1 MFTLMVCHVVLH
13 KQMFALMVRHVCLQK
28 KMFNLMVCHVFTE
41 KNKVHSDGVSCFC
54 LQKKMFTL
62 MVCVCVRVCVFV
74 TEKHVHADGVS
85 FVLRKKLFTHG
96 VCVCFFQKKE
106 YVPVSIKKTKKIADM
121 LRFIFCKICQ
131 SSTQII
137 AFSLIFIGNQS
148 CRPAKN
154 PRTYPLFSYGF
165 AHP

>member
-1 MFTLMVCHVVLH
+1 MVCHVL
-13 KQMFALMVRHVCLQK
+13 
-28 KMFNLMVCHVFTE
+28 FTE
-41 KNKVHSDGVSCFC
+41 
-54 LQKKMFTL
+54 KMFTL
-62 MVCVCVRVCVFV
+62 MVCVFFSKKRTC
-74 TEKHVHADGVS
+74 AGVD
-85 FVLRKKLFTHG
+85 KK
-96 VCVCFFQKKE
+96 QKKN
-106 YVPVSIKKTKKIADM
+106 IADM